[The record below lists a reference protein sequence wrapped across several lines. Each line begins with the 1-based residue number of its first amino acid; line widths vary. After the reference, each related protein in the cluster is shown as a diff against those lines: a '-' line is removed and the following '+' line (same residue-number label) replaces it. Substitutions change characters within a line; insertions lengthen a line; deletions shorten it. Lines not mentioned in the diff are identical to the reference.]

1 MLRHLHRSQA
11 TRLSHS
17 GSFSVRA
24 APSLY
29 RCAPSIL
36 VLFGVPALPVALAG
50 QGTAAQGTEVPWGA
64 AGRIWGRVETVS
76 GVTHEGF
83 IRWDRNEGSWVDV
96 LDGSKGLRLDDYLV
110 WNDRTGE
117 AEPVPERVV
126 EYGGYRISF
135 PDHLSSLPA
144 TTQSGIRFGH
154 IRRLEARDARGAVLE
169 LKSGETLELSGGGTD
184 LGRALREMVVE
195 EPGGREVKL
204 GWSDV
209 AAVEFGPAPPG
220 AVPSGARLHGT
231 VRDGNGREYTGF
243 IAWNADKIL
252 DTDRLEGREGGAG
265 REIPFSGI
273 ASVARTDAG
282 ARVALAGGSVVE
294 LTGPGD
300 VSRGG
305 QWLVVSDPG
314 LGSVELRWRNVE
326 SVRFHPPSPPQAPL
340 AHQDFPGGWPLE
352 GTVVTREGHEL
363 TGLIRWDADEE
374 YSWELLGG
382 RQDGVLFQVEFGEI
396 AEIERLSGER
406 VTLGVGVQVTVERS
420 RRDGALVTLRDGR
433 TLELSG
439 SNDVSGDNKGIWVRA
454 DPDSDW
460 VSVRWADFKMLRLH
474 PPGTGGRP

>member
-1 MLRHLHRSQA
+1 VRHRHDCQA
-11 TRLSHS
+11 TPFPHS
-17 GSFSVRA
+17 GPAFVRA

-50 QGTAAQGTEVPWGA
+50 QETAVYGPEVLRES

-76 GVTHEGF
+76 GQVYEGF

-96 LDGSKGLRLDDYLV
+96 LDGSKELVAEGYLV
-110 WNDRTGE
+110 WNDRKGE

-135 PDHLSSLPA
+135 PDHLSTFPA
-144 TTQSGIRFGH
+144 RAQSGIRFGH
-154 IRRLEARDARGAVLE
+154 IRRLEVRDARGATLA
-169 LKSGETLELSGGGTD
+169 LKSGETLELTGGGTD

-204 GWSDV
+204 GWGDLV
-209 AAVEFGPAPPG
+209 AVEFGLAPPG

-231 VRDGNGREYTGF
+231 VRDGNGREYSGF

-252 DTDRLEGREGGAG
+252 DTDRLEGREGGSR

-273 ASVARTDAG
+273 ASVARTEAG
-282 ARVALAGGSVVE
+282 ARVTLAGGSVVE
-294 LTGPGD
+294 LAGPGD
-300 VSRGG
+300 GSRGG
-305 QWLVVSDPG
+305 QWIVVSDPG

-326 SVRFHPPSPPQAPL
+326 SVRFHPPSPPEATP
-340 AHQDFPGGWPLE
+340 AYHDFHGGKPLE
-352 GTVVTREGHEL
+352 GTVVTRQGHEL

-374 YSWELLGG
+374 YSWEFLGG
-382 RQDGVLFQVEFGEI
+382 RQDGVSFQVEFGEI
-396 AEIERLSGER
+396 AEIQRLSGER
-406 VTLGVGVQVTVERS
+406 VTVGVGVQVSVERS

-439 SNDVSGDNKGIWVRA
+439 SNDVSGDNKGIWVRG
-454 DPDSDW
+454 DPDSEW
-460 VSVRWADFKMLRLH
+460 VSVRWEDFEMLRLQ
-474 PPGTGGRP
+474 PSGAGERP